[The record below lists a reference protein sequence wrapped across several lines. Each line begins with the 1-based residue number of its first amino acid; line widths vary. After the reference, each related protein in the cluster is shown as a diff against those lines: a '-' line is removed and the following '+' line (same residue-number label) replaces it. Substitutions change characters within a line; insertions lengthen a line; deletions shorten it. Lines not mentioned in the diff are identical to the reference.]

1 MTLLDSWYKKA
12 AAAGIMLLCAF
23 LLFCNL
29 SDRMLWGDEAE
40 TALLAVNIT
49 KYGLPKVT
57 YGKNYITIFGKGV
70 DTNKHDIWIWSP
82 RIDSYIAAA
91 SFAVLGKTTFAAR
104 FPFALL
110 GFLSVFFLAFLTQKI
125 YANYE
130 LTLIT
135 VLLFAT
141 NVWFLLH
148 ARQCRY
154 HSLTAF
160 AQIWFM
166 YGFYQLLKGQSVFGI
181 INTVLPLVLQFY
193 STYIIVAPNLLVFGV
208 SAFLFQKKVPGILKN
223 IMTSCTIFVILTVPW
238 LIYAGSSKHLQGIV
252 PGQFSDNL
260 RFYLTEIN
268 FHISPIV
275 IFAIP
280 VFLYLLN
287 SVKKSYAATSCQRG
301 KNKGKEKTAG
311 DNSTDSKNNDESV
324 KSFNLFLWMLVPASL
339 FMLGITIHVFFRY
352 LIPLTPVLL
361 LLSSIICKKVKNR
374 ILRWILV
381 LVLCFSNVLSF
392 VCMPSGTIHEI
403 EAPIVKYVADITSK
417 YENGFKDIV
426 AFFKA
431 NASPED
437 TVLSPDPELAL
448 IFYTNLKI
456 IDLRLNH
463 SLDLRELPD
472 WILSESTSGLRDTG
486 DIKPSD
492 QFKNQYEL
500 ISLKIHGNSKHD
512 NRPDPHLHVWVTDN
526 KFRQFKI
533 YKKKRMGQL

>member
-1 MTLLDSWYKKA
+1 MTLLDSWYKKV
-12 AAAGIMLLCAF
+12 AAAGIMLFCAF
-23 LLFCNL
+23 LLSYNL
-29 SDRMLWGDEAE
+29 DDRMLWGDEAE
-40 TALLAVNIT
+40 TALLAINIT
-49 KYGLPKVT
+49 KYGAPKVT
-57 YGKNYITIFGKGV
+57 DGKNYITLFGKGV

-82 RIDSYIAAA
+82 RIDSYIAAV
-91 SFAVLGKTTFAAR
+91 SFSVLGKTTFAAR

-125 YANYE
+125 YADNE
-130 LTLIT
+130 LTFIV

-154 HSLTAF
+154 YSLTAF
-160 AQIWFM
+160 TQIWFM
-166 YGFYQLLKGQSVFGI
+166 YGFYQLLRGQSVSGI
-181 INTVLPLVLQFY
+181 INTVLPLLLQFY

-208 SAFLFQKKVPGILKN
+208 SAFLFRKRVPGILKN
-223 IMTSCTIFVILTVPW
+223 IITSCAVFVILSVPW
-238 LIYAGSSKHLQGIV
+238 LIYSGAGQHLQGFV
-252 PGQFSDNL
+252 RKQFFDNL
-260 RFYLTEIN
+260 KFYLTEIN

-287 SVKKSYAATSCQRG
+287 LLKKLYDAILG
-301 KNKGKEKTAG
+301 KREKSKDQEKTAG
-311 DNSTDSKNNDESV
+311 DNSTNMGNNNESV
-324 KSFNLFLWMLVPASL
+324 KNFNLFLWMLIPASL
-339 FMLGITIHVFFRY
+339 FMLGITVHVFFRY

-361 LLSSIICKKVKNR
+361 ILSSIILITKVKAR
-374 ILRWILV
+374 LFRWMLV
-381 LVLCFSNVLSF
+381 LILCFSNILSF
-392 VCMPSGTIHEI
+392 VCMPFGTIHEF
-403 EAPIVKYVADITSK
+403 EVPIIKYVEDITSK

-437 TVLSPDPELAL
+437 TVLTPDPELPL

-463 SLDLRELPD
+463 SFDFRKLPE
-472 WILSESTSGLRDTG
+472 WILSESASGLRDTG
-486 DIKPSD
+486 ELKLSD
-492 QFKNQYEL
+492 QFKDQYEL
-500 ISLKIHGNSKHD
+500 ILLKIHGNSKHD
-512 NRPDPHLHVWVTDN
+512 NRPDPHLHAWFTNN

-533 YKKKRMGQL
+533 YKKKIVK